1 MLVIHSTWWHAQ
13 INMIEYY
20 LQVENAPGEEGGVDL
35 TELARREKRIRA
47 EQDKNRRAKRGT
59 VTEEQRKRKAT
70 ELTREARKKHWEQ
83 DREQL

>member
-1 MLVIHSTWWHAQ
+1 MH
-13 INMIEYY
+13 INIIKYY
-20 LQVENAPGEEGGVDL
+20 LQVEEAPGKEGSFDL

-59 VTEEQRKRKAT
+59 VTEEQRKRKAM
-70 ELTREARKKHWEQ
+70 ELTRATRKKHWEQ

>member
-1 MLVIHSTWWHAQ
+1 M
-13 INMIEYY
+13 E
-20 LQVENAPGEEGGVDL
+20 EAPGEEGSVDL